1 MRPRSAAMSC
11 ASVAADPP
19 PRQGSAARAG
29 AARVSVAR
37 TRSGAVRIPA
47 LNRTHAR
54 AVKEK
59 SGRAIIMLIR
69 LTTPLKPQI
78 GPTHADLG
86 TVADPR
92 PAGRTAVP
100 RLLSRPGAPLRFP
113 APRLLAARDHDG
125 LVGEGLA
132 GQRRSRGEPRHTELH
147 GERKALL

>member
-11 ASVAADPP
+11 ASVAADAP

-37 TRSGAVRIPA
+37 TRSGTVRIRA
-47 LNRTHAR
+47 LNRIRSR

-92 PAGRTAVP
+92 PAGRIAV
-100 RLLSRPGAPLRFP
+100 
-113 APRLLAARDHDG
+113 PRLLAARDHDG